1 MYSIAFPNFLKS
13 ARTELY
19 QDNKATLS
27 NLKLLLASE
36 KKSLF
41 GDPYYG
47 SNLKRFLFEQNNKI
61 LRHLIIDDIYTAI
74 LEFMPQLYVE
84 RNYIKVNSDGHKVT
98 TTVKCINKVDHQI
111 NLYEINLTAE
121 GEDMIGNG

>member
-13 ARTELY
+13 AKTDLV
-19 QDNKATLS
+19 QDNQATLQ
-27 NLKLLLASE
+27 NLRLLLASE
-36 KKSLF
+36 RKSLF

-47 SNLKRFLFEQNNKI
+47 TNLKRFLFEQNNQIIKD
-61 LRHLIIDDIYTAI
+61 LIIDEIYTAI

-84 RNYIKVNSDGHKVT
+84 RKYITVESDGYNVY
-98 TTVKCINKVDHQI
+98 TTVKCINKVDQQI

-121 GEDMIGNG
+121 GEDLISNG